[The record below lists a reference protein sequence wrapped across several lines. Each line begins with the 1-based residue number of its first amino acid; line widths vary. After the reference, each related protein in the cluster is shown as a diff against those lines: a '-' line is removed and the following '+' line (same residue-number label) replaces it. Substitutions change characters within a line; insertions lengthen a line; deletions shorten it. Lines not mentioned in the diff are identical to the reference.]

1 MGGNRGLYS
10 LCDVDLETMNQEE
23 KSLIFLHLE
32 TTSGARQEE
41 IMTQTLQHDEY
52 YLLFSPVLLRVKVSF

>member
-1 MGGNRGLYS
+1 
-10 LCDVDLETMNQEE
+10 MNQEE

-32 TTSGARQEE
+32 ATSGARQEE